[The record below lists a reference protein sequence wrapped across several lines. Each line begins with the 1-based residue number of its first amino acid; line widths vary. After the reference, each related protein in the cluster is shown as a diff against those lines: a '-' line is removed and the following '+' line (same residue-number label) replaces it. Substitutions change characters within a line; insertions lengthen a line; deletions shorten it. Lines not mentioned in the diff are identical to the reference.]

1 MSDVYLVLT
10 FVFPHADAP
19 TSPNSSYIPAVPTSP
34 TDAGNRV
41 KKTLGNYLLSPKLLY
56 DGRVQQ
62 AQAYIIVWLPFR
74 LFAAVSPTEK
84 ITGAAAFAFQN
95 LETIKH
101 KFADF
106 QTKVCTRL
114 SKNGV
119 DIHQFLQY
127 AKSRFH
133 PGYFIPLSPTNLTEI
148 FDSITDHGMWD
159 YFHCSPLLH
168 VVQTFGAGDPEM
180 KVWVQSYMKDLKS
193 YRSVKKIEAFIESDN
208 DELDASTEPPPARRA
223 KYDSRYCCQMEW
235 KTRFGTDHT
244 LEYLTD
250 VWEMFSLCYLDPDSP
265 QTALLDRIRE
275 GCISVTWLIPSY
287 LVPQLTK
294 RAKINTKFFQKHGIL
309 KVTVS
314 DQCIYEEET
323 SKENGPVSIN
333 SYLVGCHIV
342 ALCVRSC
349 ELSNA
354 FILCAQLLLS
364 YSMFQCLE
372 YSLDQ

>member
-1 MSDVYLVLT
+1 MSLMLVL
-10 FVFPHADAP
+10 
-19 TSPNSSYIPAVPTSP
+19 
-34 TDAGNRV
+34 G
-41 KKTLGNYLLSPKLLY
+41 
-56 DGRVQQ
+56 
-62 AQAYIIVWLPFR
+62 
-74 LFAAVSPTEK
+74 
-84 ITGAAAFAFQN
+84 
-95 LETIKH
+95 
-101 KFADF
+101 
-106 QTKVCTRL
+106 
-114 SKNGV
+114 
-119 DIHQFLQY
+119 
-127 AKSRFH
+127 
-133 PGYFIPLSPTNLTEI
+133 
-148 FDSITDHGMWD
+148 
-159 YFHCSPLLH
+159 LLH
-168 VVQTFGAGDPEM
+168 QREQNTILATAVKWNG
-180 KVWVQSYMKDLKS
+180 KLDLAVITHWNTS
-193 YRSVKKIEAFIESDN
+193 LMCGR
-208 DELDASTEPPPARRA
+208 
-223 KYDSRYCCQMEW
+223 W
-235 KTRFGTDHT
+235 
-244 LEYLTD
+244 
-250 VWEMFSLCYLDPDSP
+250 FSLCYLDPDSP

-342 ALCVRSC
+342 ALCVSSC